1 MGNRSFEEYRLI
13 TESVQFLT
21 ERRQHASQIYTSI
34 NVAVFSV
41 ILFIAK
47 DLQGKGWIAFA
58 GVFFIC
64 ILGILICLAWRTIIQ
79 KYAHLIDWKYRQLRT
94 IEARRDMEW
103 SHKICSREWKEI
115 YETNWDNGKKS
126 FSNIEKQMPGVLI
139 WLYGAGCLA
148 VPFFLI
154 AGFF

>member
-1 MGNRSFEEYRLI
+1 MENRSFEEYRLI
-13 TESVQFLT
+13 TESAQFLT

-47 DLQGKGWIAFA
+47 DFKDEGWMTMAS
-58 GVFFIC
+58 VFSIC
-64 ILGILICLAWRTIIQ
+64 VMGILICLAWRAIIR
-79 KYAHLIDWKYRQLRT
+79 KYAHLIDFKYRQLRA
-94 IEARRDMEW
+94 IEARQDMGW
-103 SHKICSREWKEI
+103 SHKICSREWKEV
-115 YETNWDNGKKS
+115 YQTDWDNGKES

-139 WLYGAGCLA
+139 WLYGAGGL
-148 VPFFLI
+148 VVLFFLI